1 MNTPSTPNDDD
12 GLVGLTIAGRL
23 QLHHHPEDLTP
34 VMRNVSYAD
43 GGVGS
48 GGGGIEG
55 VDGGIGGVGV
65 GGNRGLLQQ
74 RRLPLLRSST
84 GTTSN
89 NNSSASKSRSSGL
102 RSTGFF
108 PATSPSSRS
117 SSARGATTTA
127 IGGGSGGMVGGV
139 SMPPP
144 PPKDDERMS
153 NKSPSPTKEDSTSSP
168 PSDLVILP
176 GIYSDDDDSST
187 FMDLSSS
194 NRSNKRGGGAVLL
207 ATEDEDDDGEGG
219 MSVGLFRHVK
229 KTKDGSSGMFLAP
242 IELKPDRKF
251 FSFQGSL
258 QYKSQVVH
266 NQVSGSGGA
275 VEGRPAPTPL
285 LATIHSPPRRPLLG
299 ETTTA
304 TRENNDHYSS
314 PKVVTAAT
322 RSSSPKQYEPR
333 GRSQHGVTEMADTK
347 ELDAIFKSP
356 PRNTRSSADDDGG
369 VTTTTT
375 TSFLYPTVVTP
386 AREQDEEEEEPS
398 TMITNLPP
406 NQDPE
411 FLQPFPLDDRD
422 YSIPSIRL
430 ANAVHRSDSL
440 ASYEGMYSRTFSDED
455 ESTWEGSFY
464 LDEED
469 EDLDTEASW
478 STSGGGGSLRM
489 RRQIMRHLSS
499 NSLQMRHLNSGSS
512 EGGQQLLQQQQEERM
527 LSGSLHELRHLNSS
541 EGQTNSSSVPA
552 IAPSNSFMERM
563 QGITINPRSNTFDS
577 SSDVESY
584 QGGGGPPV
592 VLNVESSNP
601 ALIINAT
608 QSMDDAEYETRQD
621 RRVRRS
627 NHHSHRSARRR
638 RSSHGRTSSAVE
650 WIQGLQNP
658 SNGGGVQIVEAASSK
673 FLTGG
678 ADGAGPEKAAAAS
691 EDVSKALGMP
701 HPLCRSSTIEA
712 GPFVN
717 RVVAATTAAN
727 GLNGIGE

>member
-1 MNTPSTPNDDD
+1 MN
-12 GLVGLTIAGRL
+12 
-23 QLHHHPEDLTP
+23 EDLTP
-34 VMRNVSYAD
+34 VMRNVSYVD
-43 GGVGS
+43 GVV
-48 GGGGIEG
+48 GGGIIG
-55 VDGGIGGVGV
+55 GGLGSVGGIGSVRGVNSGGV
-65 GGNRGLLQQ
+65 LQQ
-74 RRLPLLRSST
+74 RRLPLPRSSSAAA
-84 GTTSN
+84 TTASN
-89 NNSSASKSRSSGL
+89 PSKGSRSL

-108 PATSPSSRS
+108 PATSPSRS
-117 SSARGATTTA
+117 SGGGAPTTA
-127 IGGGSGGMVGGV
+127 TAILNGGGLLDSV
-139 SMPPP
+139 SNIPPP
-144 PPKDDERMS
+144 P
-153 NKSPSPTKEDSTSSP
+153 SPCQEEGVLNYSPTLEISTQEDSSSSP
-168 PSDLVILP
+168 PDGNFATVELP
-176 GIYSDDDDSST
+176 GIYNSQEEDEEEEDDSSSA
-187 FMDLSSS
+187 FMDEDAES
-194 NRSNKRGGGAVLL
+194 NRSSTKRGVFAA
-207 ATEDEDDDGEGG
+207 ATE
-219 MSVGLFRHVK
+219 RPNVK
-229 KTKDGSSGMFLAP
+229 KTKEGNGGLFLAP

-258 QYKSQVVH
+258 QYKSQVIV
-266 NQVSGSGGA
+266 QRGQEVGGRG
-275 VEGRPAPTPL
+275 EEEDRPTPSSL
-285 LATIHSPPRRPLLG
+285 MLDAIHSPPRRPLMG
-299 ETTTA
+299 CE
-304 TRENNDHYSS
+304 TRENNTSDHYSS
-314 PKVVTAAT
+314 PKASFIGHS

-356 PRNTRSSADDDGG
+356 RN
-369 VTTTTT
+369 TTTTT
-375 TSFLYPTVVTP
+375 RTPTMSPMRSCAEGGGGGATATSSLLHPTVVTP
-386 AREQDEEEEEPS
+386 AKEEEEEEPTTT

-440 ASYEGMYSRTFSDED
+440 ASYEMYSRTFSDED

-469 EDLDTEASW
+469 DLDTEASW
-478 STSGGGGSLRM
+478 STNGGGGGGGGSIGSLR
-489 RRQIMRHLSS
+489 RRQYLRHLSS
-499 NSLQMRHLNSGSS
+499 GSLQMRHLNSGSS
-512 EGGQQLLQQQQEERM
+512 EGGQQLQLQQEEERM
-527 LSGSLHELRHLNSS
+527 MSGSLYGLRHLNSS
-541 EGQTNSSSVPA
+541 SEGQASSSSIPA

-584 QGGGGPPV
+584 QGGGPPV

-601 ALIINAT
+601 ALMIDAT

-627 NHHSHRSARRR
+627 NHHNHRSARRR
-638 RSSHGRTSSAVE
+638 RSSHGGRTSSAVE

-678 ADGAGPEKAAAAS
+678 VDAAGAEKAAAAS

-717 RVVAATTAAN
+717 RAVAATAAAT
-727 GLNGIGE
+727 GLNGIGG